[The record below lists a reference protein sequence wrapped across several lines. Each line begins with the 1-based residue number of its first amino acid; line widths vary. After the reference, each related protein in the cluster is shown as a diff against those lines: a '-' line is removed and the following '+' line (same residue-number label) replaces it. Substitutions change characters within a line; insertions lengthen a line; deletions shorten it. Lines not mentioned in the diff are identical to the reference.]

1 MPRTNRNLTEKITI
15 QITKPMLADLQ
26 NVATKSGKPLAGIVR
41 QAIRNALDDTDL
53 TLGTRRTFDRRF
65 QKRLDDMESK
75 LEEMM
80 ESFLQRRTKDSE
92 MAERYFRVL
101 AMLYARLIADLPIP
115 GQTRTTWR
123 MLNQAII
130 DTNSNLGRQLREQLE
145 QLQE

>member
-1 MPRTNRNLTEKITI
+1 MPRKNRNLTEKITI
-15 QITKPMLADLQ
+15 QITRPMLADLH
-26 NVATKSGKPLAGIVR
+26 NVATKSGKPLAEIIR

-65 QKRLDDMESK
+65 QKRLDGMESK

-80 ESFLQRRTKDSE
+80 ETYLQRRTKDSE
-92 MAERYFRVL
+92 MAERYFQVL

-123 MLNQAII
+123 MLNQAIL

>member
-15 QITKPMLADLQ
+15 QITRPMLADLQ
-26 NVATKSGKPLAGIVR
+26 NVATKSGKPLAEIIR

-65 QKRLDDMESK
+65 QKRLDGMESK

-80 ESFLQRRTKDSE
+80 ETFLQRRTKDSE
-92 MAERYFRVL
+92 MAERYFQVL

>member
-1 MPRTNRNLTEKITI
+1 MARTNRNLTEKITI
-15 QITKPMLADLQ
+15 QITRPMLADLQ
-26 NVATKSGKPLAGIVR
+26 NVATKSGKPLAEIVR

-65 QKRLDDMESK
+65 QKRLDNMESK

-80 ESFLQRRTKDSE
+80 EGFLQRRTKDSE
-92 MAERYFRVL
+92 MAERYFQVL

-123 MLNQAII
+123 MLNQAIL